1 MSRARVV
8 GLFSASS
15 SHSAVQYVHL
25 WLCLMLCSRATDTRF
40 GVEDIEGALLKQ
52 LKASKDTGIV
62 VKKPEE
68 ENIRITTYG
77 NLLEIAFPSF
87 LFFSCCL
94 LLNVI
99 ALQAGIW

>member
-1 MSRARVV
+1 MSSARVV
-8 GLFSASS
+8 GLVSAGS

-40 GVEDIEGALLKQ
+40 SVEDIEGALLKQ
-52 LKASKDTGIV
+52 LKASKDTGII

-77 NLLEIAFPSF
+77 NLLEPAFLSF
-87 LFFSCCL
+87 LFFSCRL

-99 ALQAGIW
+99 ALQAAI

>member
-1 MSRARVV
+1 MSV
-8 GLFSASS
+8 L
-15 SHSAVQYVHL
+15 HTP
-25 WLCLMLCSRATDTRF
+25 LCNTFTPGSVLCSRAIDTRF
-40 GVEDIEGALLKQ
+40 SVEDIEGALLKQ

-77 NLLEIAFPSF
+77 NPLEIAFLSP
-87 LFFSCCL
+87 LFFSSCL

-99 ALQAGIW
+99 ALQAGI